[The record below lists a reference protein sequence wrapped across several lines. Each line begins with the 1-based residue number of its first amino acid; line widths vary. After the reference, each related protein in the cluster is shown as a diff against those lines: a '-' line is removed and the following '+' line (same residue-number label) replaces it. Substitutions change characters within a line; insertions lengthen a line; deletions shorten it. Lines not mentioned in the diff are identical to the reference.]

1 MLFCLTAFQVS
12 FYCPGTT
19 EGEVDMT
26 FSLNYTRIV
35 SGSVDTEEIKS
46 FMLTVRRRCEK
57 TGNWHWIRHYHFAF
71 LQGFFFPQIPCL
83 FRSVSYETFKQSLTE
98 NYSIIIIIVG
108 FAFLLFTLMKQF
120 LACLDRSFKIYF
132 CSSIIIF
139 WHFTLHPHEWPR
151 HHFSFQYKY
160 DTKQTNDEIT
170 EKCQLGLLV
179 DPTPSF
185 CMKFSTDGNDNF
197 IEQVTSSPWSRSKV
211 VGICAGLT
219 TVIISVVGLVLL
231 FRYCMRQ
238 RKLKI
243 EFEDDVEM
251 YRSSSSRFVT

>member
-1 MLFCLTAFQVS
+1 MNKTLSFCFPA
-12 FYCPGTT
+12 
-19 EGEVDMT
+19 
-26 FSLNYTRIV
+26 
-35 SGSVDTEEIKS
+35 
-46 FMLTVRRRCEK
+46 
-57 TGNWHWIRHYHFAF
+57 
-71 LQGFFFPQIPCL
+71 GFFFSQIPCL

-98 NYSIIIIIVG
+98 NYSVIIIIVV

-179 DPTPSF
+179 DPTPNVY
-185 CMKFSTDGNDNF
+185 MKFSTGGNDNF
-197 IEQVTSSPWSRSKV
+197 IKQVTSSPWSRSKV

-251 YRSSSSRFVT
+251 YRSSSRFVT